1 MLAPVFRLSL
11 LPFAFLLRTSL
22 SAQQP
27 QQPLIVKIVE
37 LPSDPTGLAE
47 VLIGAL
53 GLTGVIVVMAV
64 LLGFVMGA
72 VLFWIR
78 SRSA

>member
-1 MLAPVFRLSL
+1 MSAAQR
-11 LPFAFLLRTSL
+11 PF
-22 SAQQP
+22 
-27 QQPLIVKIVE
+27 IVKLVE
-37 LPSDPTGLAE
+37 LPSDPTGLAD

-53 GLTGVIVVMAV
+53 GLTGAIVVIAV

>member
-1 MLAPVFRLSL
+1 VSAAQR
-11 LPFAFLLRTSL
+11 PF
-22 SAQQP
+22 
-27 QQPLIVKIVE
+27 IVKLVE
-37 LPSDPTGLAE
+37 LPSDPTGLAD

-53 GLTGVIVVMAV
+53 GLTGAIVVIAV

>member
-1 MLAPVFRLSL
+1 MFAQR
-11 LPFAFLLRTSL
+11 PF
-22 SAQQP
+22 
-27 QQPLIVKIVE
+27 IVKIVE
-37 LPSDPTGLAE
+37 APSDPTGLAD

-53 GLTGVIVVMAV
+53 GLTGVIVVIAV

-72 VLFWIR
+72 MLFWIR

>member
-1 MLAPVFRLSL
+1 MDVSAAQR
-11 LPFAFLLRTSL
+11 PF
-22 SAQQP
+22 
-27 QQPLIVKIVE
+27 IVKLVE
-37 LPSDPTGLAE
+37 LPSDPTGLAD

-53 GLTGVIVVMAV
+53 GLTGAIVVIAV

>member
-1 MLAPVFRLSL
+1 MDVSG
-11 LPFAFLLRTSL
+11 
-22 SAQQP
+22 AQQP
-27 QQPLIVKIVE
+27 FIVKLVE
-37 LPSDPTGLAE
+37 LPSDPTGLAD

-53 GLTGVIVVMAV
+53 GLTGVIVIMAV
-64 LLGFVMGA
+64 LLGFVTGA